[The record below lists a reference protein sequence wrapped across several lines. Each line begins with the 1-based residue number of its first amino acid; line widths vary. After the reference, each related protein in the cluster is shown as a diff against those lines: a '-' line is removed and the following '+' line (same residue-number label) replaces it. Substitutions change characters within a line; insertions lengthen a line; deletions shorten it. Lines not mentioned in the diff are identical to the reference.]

1 MHDRSGQRLSSMGPM
16 QRAALSLLPLVLAL
30 GLTGG
35 SASAQESSLGQRIRD
50 RLQARQQT
58 QAKDVKPGDAVHI
71 LELGGLKRQYLVH
84 VPQAYNP
91 AKPAPVLVALHGGGG
106 NMRLQADDG
115 RYGLISK
122 SESAGFLAVFPNGY
136 SAWPGGRLATW
147 NAGACCGSARDKG
160 VDDVAFVRAVVADV
174 QRRYS
179 VDAQRVYAT
188 GMSNGGML
196 AHRLACEAADVFA
209 GIAAVAGT
217 DNTLAC
223 TPSRAIPVLH
233 IHARDD
239 DHVLFNGGAGAGA
252 FRDETQI
259 TQFTSVPE
267 TLARWVKRNA
277 CAALPARVLERPG
290 ASCERYGSCQGGATV
305 QLCVTETGGHS
316 WPGAEAVRRGK
327 EGASQ
332 ALSANDVMWDF
343 FERR

>member
-1 MHDRSGQRLSSMGPM
+1 MNARL
-16 QRAALSLLPLVLAL
+16 RALLVLGHLAMAASL
-30 GLTGG
+30 H
-35 SASAQESSLGQRIRD
+35 SAAAATQEAQ
-50 RLQARQQT
+50 
-58 QAKDVKPGDAVHI
+58 PGDQVHV
-71 LELGGLKRQYLVH
+71 LTLGGLKRQYLVH
-84 VPQAYNP
+84 VPKGYDP

-106 NMRLQADDG
+106 HMRLQADDE

-122 SESAGFLAVFPNGY
+122 SESAGFVAVFPNGY

-174 QRRYS
+174 QRRYN
-179 VDAQRVYAT
+179 VEAQRVYAT

-233 IHARDD
+233 IHARND

-252 FRDETQI
+252 FRDEAKI
-259 TQFTSVPE
+259 TAFTSVPE
-267 TLARWVKRNA
+267 TLARWVKRNT
-277 CAALPARVLERPG
+277 CNPVPTKLLERPG
-290 ASCERYGSCQGGATV
+290 ASCERYNGCQGGAAV
-305 QLCVTETGGHS
+305 QLCVTENGGHS
-316 WPGAEAVRRGK
+316 WPGADAVRRGK

>member
-1 MHDRSGQRLSSMGPM
+1 MLAG
-16 QRAALSLLPLVLAL
+16 LAL
-30 GLTGG
+30 A
-35 SASAQESSLGQRIRD
+35 ASLHGTPAFAQDAQ
-50 RLQARQQT
+50 
-58 QAKDVKPGDAVHI
+58 PGDHVFV
-71 LELGGLKRQYLVH
+71 LEQGGLKRQYLAH
-84 VPQAYNP
+84 VPKGYDP

-122 SESAGFLAVFPNGY
+122 SESAGFVAVFPNGH

-160 VDDVAFVRAVVADV
+160 VDDVGFVRAVVADV

-179 VDAQRVYAT
+179 VDPRRIYAT

-196 AHRLACEAADVFA
+196 AHRLACDAADVFA

-217 DNTLAC
+217 DNTLTC

-233 IHARDD
+233 IHARND
-239 DHVLFNGGAGAGA
+239 DHVLFNGGAGPGA
-252 FRDETQI
+252 FRDESKI
-259 TQFTSVPE
+259 TAFTSVPE
-267 TLARWVKRNA
+267 TVARWVKRDA
-277 CAALPARVLERPG
+277 CMATPRRVLERPG
-290 ASCERYGSCQGGATV
+290 AWCERYSGCQEGVAV
-305 QLCVTETGGHS
+305 QLCVTESGGHS

-343 FERR
+343 FEGR

>member
-1 MHDRSGQRLSSMGPM
+1 MEHRLLAFV
-16 QRAALSLLPLVLAL
+16 AAALAL
-30 GLTGG
+30 GLHCAG
-35 SASAQESSLGQRIRD
+35 AVAQDSSLGQRIRD
-50 RLQARQQT
+50 RLQQRQQT
-58 QAKDVKPGDAVHI
+58 QAKEVKPGDAVHI

-84 VPQAYNP
+84 VPKGYDP

-122 SESAGFLAVFPNGY
+122 SESAGFVAVFPNGY

-174 QRRYS
+174 QRRLH
-179 VDAQRVYAT
+179 VDPQRVYAT

-223 TPSRAIPVLH
+223 TPTRAIPVLH

-239 DHVLFNGGAGAGA
+239 DHVLFNGGAGPNA
-252 FRDETQI
+252 FRDESKVTA
-259 TQFTSVPE
+259 FTSVPE
-267 TLARWVKRNA
+267 TIVRWVKRNA
-277 CAALPARVLERPG
+277 CAPLATRVLERPG
-290 ASCERYGSCQGGATV
+290 ATCERYSGCQGGAAV

>member
-1 MHDRSGQRLSSMGPM
+1 MEHRLF
-16 QRAALSLLPLVLAL
+16 ALLALALAL
-30 GLTGG
+30 GLH
-35 SASAQESSLGQRIRD
+35 SASTVAQDTSLGQRIRD
-50 RLQARQQT
+50 RLQQRQQT
-58 QAKDVKPGDAVHI
+58 PPEQVKPGDEVHV
-71 LELGGLKRQYLVH
+71 LEVGGLKRQYLVH
-84 VPQAYNP
+84 VPRGYDPNR
-91 AKPAPVLVALHGGGG
+91 KAPVLVALHGGGG
-106 NMRLQADDG
+106 NMRLQADDS
-115 RYGLISK
+115 RYGLITQSD
-122 SESAGFLAVFPNGY
+122 SAGFLAVFPNGY

-160 VDDVAFVRAVVADV
+160 VADVAFVRAVVADM

-223 TPSRAIPVLH
+223 TPGRAIPVLH

-239 DHVLFNGGAGAGA
+239 DHVLFNGGAGPNA
-252 FRDETQI
+252 FRDDSKV

-267 TLARWVKRNA
+267 TISRWVRRNA
-277 CAALPARVLERPG
+277 CSPVATRVLERPG
-290 ASCERYGSCQGGATV
+290 AMCERYSGCQDNATV
-305 QLCVTETGGHS
+305 QLCVTENGGHS
-316 WPGAEAVRRGK
+316 WPGAGAVRPGK
-327 EGASQ
+327 DGASQ
-332 ALSANDVMWDF
+332 AISANEVMWDF

>member
-1 MHDRSGQRLSSMGPM
+1 M
-16 QRAALSLLPLVLAL
+16 QQHQQIPPEAAQPDDEVHVL
-30 GLTGG
+30 
-35 SASAQESSLGQRIRD
+35 E
-50 RLQARQQT
+50 
-58 QAKDVKPGDAVHI
+58 V
-71 LELGGLKRQYLVH
+71 GGLRRQYLVH
-84 VPQAYNP
+84 LPQGYNP
-91 AKPAPVLVALHGGGG
+91 AQRVPVLVALHGGGG

-122 SESAGFLAVFPNGY
+122 SDSTGFMAVFPNGY

-147 NAGACCGSARDKG
+147 NAGACCGLARDKA

-223 TPSRAIPVLH
+223 VPTRAIPVLH

-239 DHVLFNGGAGAGA
+239 DHVLFNGGAGPNA
-252 FRDETQI
+252 FRDQSKVTS
-259 TQFTSVPE
+259 FTSVPE
-267 TLARWVKRNA
+267 TLSRWVRRNA
-277 CAALPARVLERPG
+277 CAPTPERVLEHPG
-290 ASCERYGSCQGGATV
+290 AWCERYSGCQGGAAV
-305 QLCVTETGGHS
+305 QLCVTEHGGHS
-316 WPGAEAVRRGK
+316 WPGVVRQGK
-327 EGASQ
+327 QAASQ

>member
-1 MHDRSGQRLSSMGPM
+1 MEHRLLAFV
-16 QRAALSLLPLVLAL
+16 AAALAL
-30 GLTGG
+30 GLHCAG
-35 SASAQESSLGQRIRD
+35 AVAQDSSLGQRIRD
-50 RLQARQQT
+50 RLQQRQQT
-58 QAKDVKPGDAVHI
+58 QAKEVKPGDAVHI

-84 VPQAYNP
+84 VPKGYDP

-122 SESAGFLAVFPNGY
+122 SESAGFVAVFPNGY

-174 QRRYS
+174 QRRFH
-179 VDAQRVYAT
+179 VDPQRVYAT

-223 TPSRAIPVLH
+223 TPTRAIPVLH

-239 DHVLFNGGAGAGA
+239 DHVLFNGGAGPNA
-252 FRDETQI
+252 FRDESKVTA
-259 TQFTSVPE
+259 FTSVPE
-267 TLARWVKRNA
+267 TIVRWVKRNA
-277 CAALPARVLERPG
+277 CAPLATRVLDRPG
-290 ASCERYGSCQGGATV
+290 ATCERYSGCQGGAAV